1 MSARAEVVV
10 VTGASAGVGRAVAHA
25 FAKRGAQV
33 GLLARDRR
41 KLDATQ
47 REVESLGGRAI
58 AVPTDVADFAQVE
71 AAAEAV
77 EAQLGPIDVWVND
90 AMATIFARFV
100 DIEPEEFKRATEVT
114 YLGAAWGAKA
124 ALSRMLPRDRG
135 TLVLVGSALAYR
147 GIPLQ
152 APYCGAKHAEKG
164 MFESLR
170 TELRNK
176 GSNVH
181 VTMVQLPGLNTPQ
194 FDHCRDKMPKK
205 PQPVAPI
212 YQPEVAADGVHWAA
226 HHRRREVYVGGS
238 TVYTIWGNKVAPW
251 LAERYLAKTAISGQ
265 QTGDPVDPNRPDNL
279 FEPLAKDEGAH
290 GIFDSEAKPRSLQAE
305 MTQHRGAIGAAALA
319 TAAAAALAAVAA
331 WLR

>member
-1 MSARAEVVV
+1 MASNETVV
-10 VTGASAGVGRAVAHA
+10 VTGASSGIGRAIVRRFAAPGVRIGLVA
-25 FAKRGAQV
+25 RGRD
-33 GLLARDRR
+33 GLEGAR
-41 KLDATQ
+41 
-47 REVESLGGRAI
+47 REVEQAGGEAL
-58 AVPTDVADFAQVE
+58 VLPTDVADFEAVD
-71 AAAEAV
+71 AAARATEDAF
-77 EAQLGPIDVWVND
+77 GPIDVWVNN
-90 AMATIFARFV
+90 AMTTVFAFFEDV
-100 DIEPEEFKRATEVT
+100 EPEEFKRATEVT
-114 YLGAAWGAKA
+114 YLGAVWGAKA

-251 LAERYLAKTAISGQ
+251 LAERYLARTAVKGQ
-265 QTGDPVDPNRPDNL
+265 LSDQPPRDAQHAGNL
-279 FEPLAKDEGAH
+279 F
-290 GIFDSEAKPRSLQAE
+290 
-305 MTQHRGAIGAAALA
+305 
-319 TAAAAALAAVAA
+319 
-331 WLR
+331 